1 MLELDNVDDGTI
13 IPATYLEGRD
23 GVLTNP
29 GEPALPLHV
38 DNVGVPGLVL
48 RGVGYRGGVYQD
60 QANVHPLVG
69 APTTELRSVHL
80 NFVTDIFFPTRLW
93 SVNYFDALADPDKA
107 VVRLNVTPAQYLAPD
122 PAPQTS
128 TRRKHTRLDL
138 RLYYSGN
145 IDQYNDNLPALAAAP
160 TVVRVG
166 ATHDA
171 ANTEADFQVQVVGNP
186 GAGIQEVW
194 VTYTAKSGPYTG
206 RWQSLDLTQSANDS
220 TVWVASLPLNGTP
233 VKDLQFIAQAV
244 NGLGLVTM
252 ATNLGHYYT
261 VGGDE
266 FREPT
271 RLVLEEAPQAASN
284 ASVGPVGS
292 TARFQALLTDA
303 DGSPLVGQRVAF
315 GLGLEEPRGPDERR
329 WARHGGYPV
338 ARRAG
343 RLRSQRVFCRHGR
356 TRAHHRSEHDP
367 VPDHPAADA
376 TYVGPGRRNGNG

>member
-1 MLELDNVDDGTI
+1 M
-13 IPATYLEGRD
+13 
-23 GVLTNP
+23 
-29 GEPALPLHV
+29 
-38 DNVGVPGLVL
+38 
-48 RGVGYRGGVYQD
+48 
-60 QANVHPLVG
+60 
-69 APTTELRSVHL
+69 
-80 NFVTDIFFPTRLW
+80 
-93 SVNYFDALADPDKA
+93 
-107 VVRLNVTPAQYLAPD
+107 
-122 PAPQTS
+122 
-128 TRRKHTRLDL
+128 
-138 RLYYSGN
+138 
-145 IDQYNDNLPALAAAP
+145 
-160 TVVRVG
+160 
-166 ATHDA
+166 
-171 ANTEADFQVQVVGNP
+171 QVVGNP

-261 VGGDE
+261 VDGDE
-266 FREPT
+266 FRQPT
-271 RLVLEEAPQAASN
+271 RLALEEAPQAYRGRFRRSRRQY
-284 ASVGPVGS
+284 GS
-292 TARFQALLTDA
+292 LPGAPDRRR
-303 DGSPLVGQRVAF
+303 RVAASWSTYCVRI
-315 GLGLEEPRGPDERR
+315 GARKPRGPDERR

-343 RLRSQRVFCRHGR
+343 RLRSQRCLCRHGR